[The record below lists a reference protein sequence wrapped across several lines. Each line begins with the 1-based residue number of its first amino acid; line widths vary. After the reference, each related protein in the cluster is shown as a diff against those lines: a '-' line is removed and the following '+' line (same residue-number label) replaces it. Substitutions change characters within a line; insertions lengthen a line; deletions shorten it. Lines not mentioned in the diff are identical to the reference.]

1 MSICKSH
8 KISSSLSLFRLS
20 LSLAASLSPAGFKES
35 YSTSLLQNK
44 PQRQHSMLFLLLN
57 LCSAIVCPPSWAPSL
72 SLSLSHFLPLPLS
85 LSLTV
90 AQDES
95 ASVCPCS
102 SSLSG
107 APWWSSSSFSN
118 WAPTAGWN
126 YSSPPKLSPLFLN
139 KCGCSNRG
147 VLLIHLYRV
156 VCGVCSVC
164 WTRQRA

>member
-1 MSICKSH
+1 MFVT
-8 KISSSLSLFRLS
+8 L
-20 LSLAASLSPAGFKES
+20 P
-35 YSTSLLQNK
+35 
-44 PQRQHSMLFLLLN
+44 RQ
-57 LCSAIVCPPSWAPSL
+57 LCETGPTVFVVDLCCAIVCPSSPAVSLFLLPQPVCLSPSNPPFLSLPPPFSL
-72 SLSLSHFLPLPLS
+72 S
-85 LSLTV
+85 T

-95 ASVCPCS
+95 ASVRPCS

-147 VLLIHLYRV
+147 ELLIHLSRAVRERV
-156 VCGVCSVC
+156 AIAERDREPNKPQSL
-164 WTRQRA
+164 

>member
-1 MSICKSH
+1 MSVFKSH
-8 KISSSLSLFRLS
+8 KILSPLCLFFFFVSLS
-20 LSLAASLSPAGFKES
+20 ASLSPAGFKES
-35 YSTSLLQNK
+35 YSTLLLQNK
-44 PQRQHSMLFLLLN
+44 PQRQHSMLFF
-57 LCSAIVCPPSWAPSL
+57 IVKPVFCHCLPSFLSSISL
-72 SLSLSHFLPLPLS
+72 SLCLSLSASLSLS

-95 ASVCPCS
+95 ASMCPCS

-156 VCGVCSVC
+156 ECGVCSVY
-164 WTRQRA
+164 

>member
-8 KISSSLSLFRLS
+8 KKKRKKKSILSSLCLFCLS
-20 LSLAASLSPAGFKES
+20 ASLSPAGFKES
-35 YSTSLLQNK
+35 YSTSLLQNR

-72 SLSLSHFLPLPLS
+72 SPPHSASLPRSPA
-85 LSLTV
+85 

-95 ASVCPCS
+95 ASMCPCS

-147 VLLIHLYRV
+147 VLLIHLYRAV
-156 VCGVCSVC
+156 WRSVCSVC
-164 WTRQRA
+164 WARRRAE